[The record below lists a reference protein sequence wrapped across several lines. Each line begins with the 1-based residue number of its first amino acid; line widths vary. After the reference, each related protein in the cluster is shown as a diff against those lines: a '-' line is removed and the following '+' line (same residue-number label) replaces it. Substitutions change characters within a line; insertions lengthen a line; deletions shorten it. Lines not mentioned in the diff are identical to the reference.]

1 MDCCARD
8 DQARST
14 SVAGVGHNR
23 LVIVDCAIYHDGHR
37 MEIESDRFEDE
48 IKHARQHPGEF
59 VWIGLYEPSHDELA
73 RVAGEF
79 DLHPLAVEDA
89 LEAHQRPKL
98 EVYGET
104 LFVVLK
110 TLAPGPELTM
120 GEIMVFLGPAFVVTV
135 RHGTP
140 NPLSD
145 VRHRLETS
153 QQKVLAA
160 GQAGVLYAIAD
171 AVVDT
176 YSDIVAGLDTE
187 LDELEARVFSPV
199 RTDDVREIYQ
209 LKRRVGQVRRS
220 VVPLIEPTYELASG
234 ELPQIDAAAIPF
246 FRDVADHVRRAAD
259 QTESADGLLTAI
271 LQANL
276 AQVSVRQNEDM
287 RRISAWVAIAAVP
300 TVVAGIYGMNFE
312 HMPELQWRYGYP
324 AVLLL
329 LVAACTTLY
338 RLFKRSGWL

>member
-1 MDCCARD
+1 
-8 DQARST
+8 
-14 SVAGVGHNR
+14 VAYVGHNR
-23 LVIVDCAIYHDGHR
+23 LVIVDCAVYQDGQR
-37 MEIESDRFEDE
+37 KEIEPDRLEDE
-48 IKHARQHPGEF
+48 IKHAREHPGEF
-59 VWIGLYEPSHDELA
+59 VWIGLYEPSHAELE
-73 RVAGEF
+73 RVAAEF

-98 EVYGET
+98 EVYGES
-104 LFVVLK
+104 LFLVLK
-110 TLAPGPELTM
+110 TLAPGPDLEI
-120 GEIMVFLGPAFVVTV
+120 GEIMVFFGPAFIVTV

-140 NPLSD
+140 NPLSG
-145 VRHRLETS
+145 VRHRLETR
-153 QQKVLAA
+153 QKKVLAA

-176 YSDIVAGLDTE
+176 YSDIVAGLETE
-187 LDELEARVFSPV
+187 LEELEARVFSSE
-199 RTDDVREIYQ
+199 RTDDAREIYQ

-220 VVPLIEPTYELASG
+220 VMPLIEPTYDLAAG
-234 ELPQIDAAAIPF
+234 QLPQIDAAALPF

-259 QTESADGLLTAI
+259 LTESADSLLTDI

-276 AQVSVRQNEDM
+276 AQVSVRQNGDM

-312 HMPELQWRYGYP
+312 HMPELRWRYGYP
-324 AVLLL
+324 AVILL

>member
-1 MDCCARD
+1 MCAD
-8 DQARST
+8 SPAGST
-14 SVAGVGHNR
+14 PAADVGHNR
-23 LVIVDCAIYHDGHR
+23 LVIVDCAVYQDGQR
-37 MEIESDRFEDE
+37 KEIEPERLEDE
-48 IKHARQHPGEF
+48 IKHAREHPGEF
-59 VWIGLYEPSHDELA
+59 VWIGLYEPSPAELA
-73 RVAGEF
+73 RVADEF

-98 EVYGET
+98 EVYGES
-104 LFVVLK
+104 LFLVLK
-110 TLAPGPELTM
+110 TLAPGSPDLEI

-140 NPLSD
+140 NPLSG

-153 QQKVLAA
+153 QHKVLAA

-176 YSDIVAGLDTE
+176 YSDIVAGLETE
-187 LDELEARVFSPV
+187 LDELEARVFSTE
-199 RTDDVREIYQ
+199 RTADAREIYQ

-220 VVPLIEPTYELASG
+220 VLPLIEPTFDLAAG
-234 ELPQIDAAAIPF
+234 QLPQIDAAAIPF

-259 QTESADGLLTAI
+259 LTESADSLLTAI

-276 AQVSVRQNEDM
+276 ARVSVRQNEDM

-312 HMPELQWRYGYP
+312 HMPELRWRYGYP
-324 AVLLL
+324 AVILL